1 MKIKNLFCLLIV
13 FLMLISGCT
22 SKPKEVAFE
31 TSVDVKIATLKGP
44 TSMGLVKFMNDVD
57 EKIITGNNYQF
68 EILSAV
74 DEIAPKIVKGEV
86 DIATVPANLASVIY
100 NNSKGAVEVLAINT
114 LGVLYI
120 CQIGDSVKTVKD
132 LTNKTIYASGKGA
145 TPEYVLNYILSK
157 NGLEVGKDV
166 NVEWKNEHAEC
177 VSALAQDENGIAM
190 LPQPFVSVAQTK
202 NEKIN
207 IALDLTKEWNS
218 IENSGELITGVVIA
232 RKDFIEKQPGAI
244 SDFMA
249 NYKASVEYVNLNI
262 DDAAKLVGKYDIV
275 LEPIAQKAIPHS
287 NITFITGTEMKT
299 KLSEYLNVLFSLNPK
314 SVGGELPKDDFYY
327 E

>member
-132 LTNKTIYASGKGA
+132 LANKTIYASGKGA

-299 KLSEYLNVLFSLNPK
+299 KLSEYLNVLYSLNPK